1 MSWFKDLWF
10 QTETIPHAILM
21 VVLVC
26 AIGLALGNLRI
37 RGVGLGIG
45 GVLFVGLAFGHWGWS
60 ANSEVLH
67 FLREFGLILFVFTIG
82 IQVGPGFF
90 ASLKR
95 NGLPLNVAAAA
106 IVLLGVGLTVVQWS
120 YVMGGRK
127 SDLPAAVGLLSGATT
142 NTPSMAAATAAFA
155 DLKQS
160 VSSGSVR
167 ATSLPASGLDS
178 STNFLSSDE
187 LVATTLPSGTAAD
200 PFSHAASDIGAAYAI
215 AYPFGIFG
223 VLLAMILVKL
233 LCRID
238 IHQEQRKL
246 SEKMAHPALDAI
258 NLEVINPAL
267 SGKKISQIPTLR
279 DRGVVVTR
287 LMRDGRVQ
295 VASKDT
301 SLQVGD
307 VLTAVG
313 PTQDLAELELIIG
326 QRTSQDART
335 VSSGID
341 VRRILV
347 SNKHTVGKTIDELAL
362 GDKYGVKVTRVLR
375 SGFELP
381 VTPFTRLQFGDRVVV
396 VGETAS
402 LPQVVHELG
411 DSPKA
416 LDKPLLVPILIGI
429 ALGVILGSV
438 PIVIP
443 GLPVP
448 LKLGLAGGPLI
459 VAIVLSRVYRIGP
472 LIWYMPNGAN
482 MMLREIGIILF
493 LASVGLLSGE
503 HFMTTL
509 QSKGLQWI
517 LIGAVITFVPV
528 LVVGLLA
535 RILFRINYLTLVGLL
550 SGSMT
555 DPPALA
561 FAQSITGSDAPT
573 VSYATV
579 YPLVMLLR
587 VLSVQ
592 VLVILLAS
600 PVS

>member
-1 MSWFKDLWF
+1 MGWLKELWF
-10 QTETIPHAILM
+10 QTETVPHAILM
-21 VVLVC
+21 IVLVS
-26 AIGLALGNLRI
+26 AIGLVVGNLRF
-37 RGVGLGIG
+37 RGIGLGIG
-45 GVLFVGLAFGHWGWS
+45 GVLFVGLAFGHVGWS
-60 ANSEVLH
+60 VNDEVLH

-95 NGLPLNVAAAA
+95 NGLPLNAAAFA
-106 IVLLGVGLTVVQWS
+106 IVLLGVGLTVVQWV

-127 SDLPAAVGLLSGATT
+127 TELPAAVGLLSGATT
-142 NTPSMAAATAAFA
+142 NTPSMAAATAAFS
-155 DLKQS
+155 DLKHTLFRSEGQS
-160 VSSGSVR
+160 VSPVSDPDTSQPDRSG
-167 ATSLPASGLDS
+167 GLADTITGS
-178 STNFLSSDE
+178 E
-187 LVATTLPSGTAAD
+187 LAAD
-200 PFSHAASDIGAAYAI
+200 ALTQAGSEIGAAYAI

-223 VLLAMILVKL
+223 VLLAMILIKVF
-233 LCRID
+233 CRID
-238 IHQEQRKL
+238 IHEEQRKL
-246 SEKMAHPALDAI
+246 SEKMAHPTLDAI

-267 SGKKISQIPTLR
+267 SGKTISQIPTLG
-279 DRGVVVTR
+279 DRGVVITR
-287 LMRDGRVQ
+287 LMRDGRVE
-295 VASKDT
+295 VATKDT
-301 SLQVGD
+301 PLQIGD

-313 PTQDLAELELIIG
+313 PTQDLADLELIVG
-326 QRTSQDART
+326 KRTSLDART

-347 SNKHTVGKTIDELAL
+347 SNKQAVGKTINELAL

-416 LDKPLLVPILIGI
+416 LDKPLLVPILVGI
-429 ALGVILGSV
+429 ALGVVLGSM
-438 PIVIP
+438 PIVVP

-459 VAIVLSRVYRIGP
+459 VAIILSRIYKIGP
-472 LIWYMPNGAN
+472 LVWYMPNGAN
-482 MMLREIGIILF
+482 MMLREIGIVLF
-493 LASVGLLSGE
+493 LTSVGLLSGE
-503 HFMTTL
+503 HFVSTF

-517 LIGAVITFVPV
+517 AIGGVITLVPV
-528 LVVGLLA
+528 LVVGLIA
-535 RILFRINYLTLVGLL
+535 RVVFKLNYLTLVGLL

-561 FAQSITGSDAPT
+561 FAQTMTGSDAPT
-573 VSYATV
+573 ISYATV
-579 YPLVMLLR
+579 YPMVMLLR

-592 VLVILLAS
+592 VLVILMAGTG
-600 PVS
+600 V